1 MALIPTMLLKR
12 LYTFASL
19 QNTAEGVQFSIKN
32 RLSDARLTGFH
43 GISIDGQEISND
55 NLSLDFGDGHAISP
69 EQVNSGESLEFPL
82 RKEVIITARIPPLE
96 MGPHTIQN
104 RCPDFPI
111 WPDPI
116 HGR

>member
-55 NLSLDFGDGHAISP
+55 NLSLDLVTDTLSHQSRSTAASRW
-69 EQVNSGESLEFPL
+69 NSLCA
-82 RKEVIITARIPPLE
+82 RK
-96 MGPHTIQN
+96 
-104 RCPDFPI
+104 
-111 WPDPI
+111 
-116 HGR
+116 